1 MCLFLLVA
9 PGTQKTKSVGLWGQN
24 LGVSFWLQSE
34 YKCYLLTNC
43 DTRLKPFSPPSLL
56 LLTNDHCSIDI
67 NMFKWNKAD
76 RTDSRCLLATT
87 SPFAKP
93 DILCDCVSLPNYPLF
108 FLSSSLSTF
117 ASKRILKKKRRGGA
131 RLCLTCSFNFS
142 FPRPATSTKGV
153 NLAEMQRGGTKTASR
168 QKKM

>member
-1 MCLFLLVA
+1 MEIKSFILNTFMCLFLLVA

-117 ASKRILKKKRRGGA
+117 ASKRILKKREEEVLVFA
-131 RLCLTCSFNFS
+131 WHVVSTFH
-142 FPRPATSTKGV
+142 FPGLPHQ
-153 NLAEMQRGGTKTASR
+153 QRE
-168 QKKM
+168 